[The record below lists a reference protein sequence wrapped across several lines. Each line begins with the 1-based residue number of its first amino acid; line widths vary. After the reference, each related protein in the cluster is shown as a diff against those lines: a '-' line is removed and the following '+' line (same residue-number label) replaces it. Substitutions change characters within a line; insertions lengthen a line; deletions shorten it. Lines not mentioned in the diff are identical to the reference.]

1 MTLLPAAA
9 RLLPVV
15 LPEGSIIPEELP
27 GSITEFFRV
36 VSFFAGTAPLLLF
49 ISDISPTLGSALE
62 FLNQNEKAPTYR
74 APKIHVRTDCAHV
87 RLKFTTYR
95 FVIPVFRFVP
105 DAPSAIAELCYFNC
119 RDASPPFLAVLE
131 LFPPPILFLNPYLVV
146 FLPTYFLVSSIK
158 LLKSN
163 LFSSSSSCFR
173 LRSSS
178 SLAHRSAS
186 WRSRS

>member
-1 MTLLPAAA
+1 MPPMTLLPAAA

-62 FLNQNEKAPTYR
+62 F
-74 APKIHVRTDCAHV
+74 
-87 RLKFTTYR
+87 R
-95 FVIPVFRFVP
+95 FVIPVFLFVP
-105 DAPSAIAELCYFNC
+105 DAPSAIAEPYYFNC

-131 LFPPPILFLNPYLVV
+131 LFPPPILFLNPCLVV

-186 WRSRS
+186 